1 MTGVELHTG
10 RMSTH
15 KRAVVYIL
23 LYLGD
28 IYIQYDKYK
37 LYIYSIGFCWKTDR
51 RFFRPEKLKRS
62 ACYASKI
69 THVMIAS
76 IHALLLLIIA
86 VLCAAL
92 LLCL

>member
-1 MTGVELHTG
+1 MIMMTGVKLHTG

-37 LYIYSIGFCWKTDR
+37 LYIIYSIGFCWKTDR
-51 RFFRPEKLKRS
+51 RFFSSREVEEVRS
-62 ACYASKI
+62 PRAMQARLP
-69 THVMIAS
+69 M
-76 IHALLLLIIA
+76 L
-86 VLCAAL
+86 
-92 LLCL
+92 